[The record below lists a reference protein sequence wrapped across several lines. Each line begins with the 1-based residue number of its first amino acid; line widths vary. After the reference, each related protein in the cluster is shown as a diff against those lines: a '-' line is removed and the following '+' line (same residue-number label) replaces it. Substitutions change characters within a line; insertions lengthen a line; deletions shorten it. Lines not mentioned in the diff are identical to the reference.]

1 MTTPHDLDVRT
12 VYTTEVPK
20 PPPLPPSTGARA
32 RVRIVGLLSLM
43 VAMGWIYVTWFPVD
57 RFLVRAMIKAALAQP
72 FEIDWSFMYSD
83 PYPPPR
89 DIAPVHRGEADAS
102 PGILAPPHTPESAPA
117 DEPVRKRPPR
127 PSRKNLEKPPPRA
140 AEPDAQTPPSTPA
153 PGIVME
159 RLGYTMYA
167 WLTDTTVVAAWL
179 ALCGGAG
186 LGGLFLGERKW
197 NALNLFLIA
206 VAIILAVAG
215 GVFALQQAFGLW
227 TYDLPKPPPSAEIG
241 FALAV
246 LLCGASAC
254 TFMPRP
260 AAAVLAVLAFGAL
273 VGLIAFTWS
282 EYQRVYPAGVPRVL
296 VMLVFLGAT
305 MVGVLLTR
313 RAGALQMI
321 GVVLVLL
328 SAGVTVVAMAYGHR
342 HGALVEI
349 EPTAATYAKAF
360 ALQSSYAWAVLALRL
375 GRQ

>member
-12 VYTTEVPK
+12 VYSTEAPK

-32 RVRIVGLLSLM
+32 RVRIVGLLSLV

-72 FEIDWSFMYSD
+72 FEIDWSFMYSH
-83 PYPPPR
+83 PP
-89 DIAPVHRGEADAS
+89 AS
-102 PGILAPPHTPESAPA
+102 PPSEPRGDEETPAGILAPPHAPESAPLN
-117 DEPVRKRPPR
+117 EPLRRRRPPSPR
-127 PSRKNLEKPPPRA
+127 TEPLPPPLEA
-140 AEPDAQTPPSTPA
+140 AEPADPTTADGPDPNV
-153 PGIVME
+153 VME

-167 WLTDTTVVAAWL
+167 WLTNTTVVATWL

-254 TFMPRP
+254 TFTPRP

-282 EYQRVYPAGVPRVL
+282 EYERVYPAGVPRVL
-296 VMLVFLGAT
+296 VMLVFLGAAMT
-305 MVGVLLTR
+305 GVLMTR

-321 GVVLVLL
+321 AVVLVLL
-328 SAGVTVVAMAYGHR
+328 SAGVTVVAMSYGHR

-349 EPTAATYAKAF
+349 KPTAATYAKAF

-375 GRQ
+375 GVP

>member
-1 MTTPHDLDVRT
+1 MTTPHDLDIRT
-12 VYTTEVPK
+12 VYTTEVPE

-32 RVRIVGLLSLM
+32 RVRIVGLLSLV

-72 FEIDWSFMYSD
+72 FEIDWSFMYPD
-83 PYPPPR
+83 PPGNLPR
-89 DIAPVHRGEADAS
+89 QPRGDEGKPA
-102 PGILAPPHTPESAPA
+102 GVLAPPHAPESAPS
-117 DEPVRKRPPR
+117 DEPVRKRTPR
-127 PSRKNLEKPPPRA
+127 ASRDNPRKPPPRTPEPADQTA
-140 AEPDAQTPPSTPA
+140 AGAPA
-153 PGIVME
+153 PYVVME
-159 RLGYTMYA
+159 RLTHTMYA

-197 NALNLFLIA
+197 NVLNILLIA

-246 LLCGASAC
+246 LLCTASAC
-254 TFMPRP
+254 TFLPRP

-273 VGLIAFTWS
+273 ASLIGFTWN
-282 EYQRVYPAGVPRVL
+282 EYQRVYPTGVPRVL
-296 VMLVFLGAT
+296 VMLVFLGAA
-305 MVGVLLTR
+305 MVGVLMTR

-321 GVVLVLL
+321 AVVLVLL
-328 SAGVTVVAMAYGHR
+328 SAGATVVAMAYGHR
-342 HGALVEI
+342 HGALVEVK
-349 EPTAATYAKAF
+349 PTTATYVKAF

-375 GRQ
+375 GLR